1 MVNDDHTSMSM
12 SLVTTKAAPEHST
25 ITTLTPFQRKFRS
38 FHFPILAATEPS
50 FRMTHSDVM
59 CVSNSGQRCK
69 SESESVT
76 VSRSPSRSS
85 RSRSSRLQLPYQELY
100 ASPKKSISNSNSQI
114 QSQQRGNRP
123 NTNIHTNTNTLL
135 QEKQSTESRKNL
147 DAKLHMEHR
156 TFMSNLKKE
165 RLDRF
170 KAETDAAVQI
180 QRVLRGYGVRMPKS
194 KSMPMLMSRSGSS
207 MPIGEREVWEV
218 LLHAASRVG
227 VTTTSNMDMGMLMG
241 FQPPPEIRDSFT
253 II

>member
-1 MVNDDHTSMSM
+1 MANDDHTSMSM
-12 SLVTTKAAPEHST
+12 ATTKAAPEHPT
-25 ITTLTPFQRKFRS
+25 TTLTPFQRKFRS
-38 FHFPILAATEPS
+38 VHFPILAATEPS

-69 SESESVT
+69 SESESESVT

-85 RSRSSRLQLPYQELY
+85 SRSSRLQLPYQELY
-100 ASPKKSISNSNSQI
+100 ASPKKSKSKSNSHSQI

-123 NTNIHTNTNTLL
+123 NTNTLL

-170 KAETDAAVQI
+170 KAETDAAIQI

-194 KSMPMLMSRSGSS
+194 KSKSKSMSRSR

-227 VTTTSNMDMGMLMG
+227 VTPTSNMDMDMLMG

>member
-12 SLVTTKAAPEHST
+12 VTTKAAPEHST
-25 ITTLTPFQRKFRS
+25 TTTLTPFQRKFRS

-69 SESESVT
+69 SESESESVT

-100 ASPKKSISNSNSQI
+100 ASPKKSISKSNSNSNSQI

-180 QRVLRGYGVRMPKS
+180 QRVLRGYGVRMP
-194 KSMPMLMSRSGSS
+194 MLMTRSS